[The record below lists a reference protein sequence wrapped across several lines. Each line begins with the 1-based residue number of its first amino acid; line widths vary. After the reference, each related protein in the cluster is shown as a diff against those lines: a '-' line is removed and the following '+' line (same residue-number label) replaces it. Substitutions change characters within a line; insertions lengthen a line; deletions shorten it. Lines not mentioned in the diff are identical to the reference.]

1 MTDFAF
7 RAAAG
12 SAVGRRYPDNFDVVH
27 LTQEPLLA
35 VVADGMGD
43 GEGSRAAGRTTV
55 DVFVDRVR
63 TAGGVLDAAT
73 LRAAVAEAQVQV
85 GAAGRRIGQ
94 LTGCTLTALAA
105 SSAGLWLV
113 QIGDSRGY
121 RLRGGLLEQLTVD
134 HTMAWLGA
142 VNGWYAFDSPEA
154 HSARYQLT
162 RYVGHSAHPEPDVL
176 NLAPRPGDVLLLCS
190 DGVTDQVPY
199 PRIREVLQW
208 AATPERQVRQLL
220 ADAEKAGGDD
230 NATAVIVQVTP
241 EERMADSPE

>member
-7 RAAAG
+7 SAAAG
-12 SAVGRRYPDNFDVVH
+12 SVVGGRYSDNFDVVH
-27 LTQEPLLA
+27 LTRDPLLA

-43 GEGSRAAGRTTV
+43 GDGSRAAGRTAV
-55 DVFVDRVR
+55 DVVTDRIR
-63 TAGGVLDAAT
+63 AAGEALDAGR
-73 LRAAVAEAQVQV
+73 LRAAVAEAQVRV

-105 SSAGLWLV
+105 SPAGLWLV
-113 QIGDSRGY
+113 QIGDSRAY
-121 RLRGGLLEQLTVD
+121 RLRAGLLEQLTVD

-154 HSARYQLT
+154 RSARYQLT
-162 RYVGHSAHPEPDVL
+162 RYVGHDAHPEPDVL

-190 DGVTDQVPY
+190 DGVSDQVPY

-208 AATPERQVRQLL
+208 AATPDRQVSRLL
-220 ADAEKAGGDD
+220 ADTETAGGDD
-230 NATAVIVQVTP
+230 NASAVIVQVTAGDP
-241 EERMADSPE
+241 PAGS

>member
-12 SAVGRRYPDNFDVVH
+12 SVVGRRYPDNFDVVH
-27 LTQEPLLA
+27 LTADPLLA

-43 GEGSRAAGRTTV
+43 GEGSRAAGRTAV
-55 DVFVDRVR
+55 DVFTDRIR
-63 TAGGVLDAAT
+63 AAGTLDAST

-121 RLRGGLLEQLTVD
+121 RLRDGLLEQLTVD

-154 HSARYQLT
+154 HAARYRLT
-162 RYVGHSAHPEPDVL
+162 RYVGDHARSEPDVL
-176 NLAPRPGDVLLLCS
+176 NVAPRAGDVFLLCS
-190 DGVTDQVPY
+190 DGVADQVPY
-199 PRIREVLQW
+199 PRIREVLQR
-208 AATPERQVRQLL
+208 ADGPDRQVHRLL
-220 ADAEKAGGDD
+220 ADTEEAGGND
-230 NATAVIVQVTP
+230 NSTAVVVHVTP
-241 EERMADSPE
+241 N